1 MASVCLNIISYQ
13 LWIFA
18 LDQVL
23 ALYMQS
29 HMLPWQ
35 PHEVRLIQG
44 RKLMFRKFELL
55 FWFIVKKRRSKDLK
69 EPLYVW
75 SMC

>member
-23 ALYMQS
+23 RIVYAES
-29 HMLPWQ
+29 HVTMATA
-35 PHEVRLIQG
+35 
-44 RKLMFRKFELL
+44 
-55 FWFIVKKRRSKDLK
+55 
-69 EPLYVW
+69 
-75 SMC
+75 